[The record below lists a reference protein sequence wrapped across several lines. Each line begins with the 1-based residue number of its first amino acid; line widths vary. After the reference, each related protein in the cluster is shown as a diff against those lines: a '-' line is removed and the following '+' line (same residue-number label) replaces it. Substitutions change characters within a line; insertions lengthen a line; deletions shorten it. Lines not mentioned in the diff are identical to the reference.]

1 MMMYLNVNG
10 TTRRQRQTLLSLP
23 VLVLVGCLAFLSG
36 CESDSQ
42 SVALGTLERDR
53 IRLSATASEL
63 VNEVFVIEGQQVTL
77 GQSLLQLDDRAL
89 QAQLGQAKAEL
100 KRAEAFLRQLKN
112 GARVEELASSKAR
125 VTSAEAL
132 LLQRSKNYDRAV
144 ALVAKKVLGQADLDR
159 ALAER
164 DSADAALEDAREQLI
179 LLQRGTRIE
188 ELQQA
193 QAQWQAA
200 TSGLA
205 LIDKQLSD
213 LTVVATRSGVVDS
226 LPWHLG
232 ERVSVGSPLVV
243 LLAQGNPFVRAY
255 IPEGKRAS
263 VKVGQTLKVAVDGA
277 KTPFQGTISRLQSDP
292 AFTPYYA
299 LTETDRARLMY
310 LAEIQLGDDAK
321 HLPSGL
327 PAQVSLP

>member
-1 MMMYLNVNG
+1 MMPLSMNL
-10 TTRRQRQTLLSLP
+10 TARCQRQTFFKLPILLFASCF
-23 VLVLVGCLAFLSG
+23 VFVVG

-42 SVALGTLERDR
+42 SEALGTLERDR

-63 VNEVFVIEGQQVTL
+63 INEVFVSEGQQVTL

-89 QAQLGQAKAEL
+89 QAQVGQAKAEL
-100 KRAEAFLRQLKN
+100 ERTEAFLQQLKN
-112 GARVEELASSKAR
+112 GARVEELASSQAR
-125 VTSAEAL
+125 VASAEAL
-132 LLQRSKNYDRAV
+132 VLQRTKNYDRAV
-144 ALVAKKVLGQADLDR
+144 ALEAKKVLGQADLDR

-164 DSADAALEDAREQLI
+164 DSSIAALEDSREQLM
-179 LLQRGTRIE
+179 LLQRGTRVE

-200 TSGLA
+200 VSGLA
-205 LIDKQLSD
+205 LIEKQLSD
-213 LTVVATRSGVVDS
+213 LTIVATRSGRVDS
-226 LPWHLG
+226 LPWNLG

-243 LLAQGNPFVRAY
+243 LLAEGNPFVRAY
-255 IPEGKRAS
+255 IPEGKRAG
-263 VKVGQTLKVAVDGA
+263 VKVGQAVVVTVDGA
-277 KTPFQGTISRLQSDP
+277 KAPLQGTISRLQSDP

-299 LTETDRARLMY
+299 LTEEDRARLMY

-327 PAQVSLP
+327 PAQVQLP

>member
-1 MMMYLNVNG
+1 MLIAAGFLM
-10 TTRRQRQTLLSLP
+10 LL
-23 VLVLVGCLAFLSG
+23 GG

-42 SVALGTLERDR
+42 SEALGTLERDR
-53 IRLSATASEL
+53 IRLSAT
-63 VNEVFVIEGQQVTL
+63 VNEVISEVFVTEGQLVTR
-77 GQSLLQLDDRAL
+77 GQSLLKLDDRAL
-89 QAQLGQAKAEL
+89 QAQVNQAKAEL
-100 KRAEAFLRQLKN
+100 ERANAFLQQLKN
-112 GARVEELASSKAR
+112 GARIEELASSQAR
-125 VTSAEAL
+125 VSSAQAL
-132 LLQRSKNYDRAV
+132 LLQRNNNYDRAV
-144 ALVAKKVLGQADLDR
+144 ALEAKKVLGQADLDR

-164 DSADAALEDAREQLI
+164 DSALAALEDSREQLI
-179 LLQRGTRIE
+179 LLQRGTRVE

-200 TSGLA
+200 ASGLA
-205 LIDKQLSD
+205 LIEKQLSD
-213 LTVVATRSGVVDS
+213 LTIVATRSGMVDS

-232 ERVSVGSPLVV
+232 ERVSAGSPLVV

-263 VKVGQTLKVAVDGA
+263 VKIGQTLNVAVDGA
-277 KTPFQGTISRLQSDP
+277 KASFRGTISRLQSDP

-299 LTETDRARLMY
+299 LTEEDRARLMY